1 MPSRPFEILLV
12 EDSPGDIW
20 LTREIL
26 LQGATPKNI
35 TVVTDGEQALDYL
48 FQRGKFAS
56 ARRPDL
62 MLLDLNLPRLN
73 GLEVLMQMKQDP
85 GLRAI
90 TVVVLTT
97 SQAYVDINAA
107 YDLNANCYIVKPVD
121 LEQFTQAI
129 RGIEEFWMSMAT
141 LPTTLPPVGSG
152 EELTDSATSGG
163 TPAESN
169 GSGSIADKPRGS
181 VISPRL
187 VRYPG
192 QYAHSPVL
200 GRRGGTRRHGGT
212 RG

>member
-26 LQGATPKNI
+26 MQGPIPKNI
-35 TVVTDGEQALDYL
+35 SVVTDGEQALDYL
-48 FQRGKFAS
+48 FQRGKFS
-56 ARRPDL
+56 GARRPDL
-62 MLLDLNLPRLN
+62 ILLDLNLPRVN
-73 GLEVLMQMKQDP
+73 GLQVLTQMKKDS

-97 SQAYVDINAA
+97 SEARSDINAA

-129 RGIEEFWMSMAT
+129 RGIEEFWMSMAV
-141 LPTTLPPVGSG
+141 LPTTLPPMGA
-152 EELTDSATSGG
+152 EEAQAEPKASG

-169 GSGSIADKPRGS
+169 GSGLLGS
-181 VISPRL
+181 KLRRRLMSPRL

-192 QYAHSPVL
+192 RYARSPVP
-200 GRRGGTRRHGGT
+200 GRRVGSRRFGGARS
-212 RG
+212 